1 MHDAGHFSRMASS
14 DIQRLRMVHALLG
27 AHPLLRGHLPRE
39 TVSSRL
45 PSQDSLPTDPPP
57 APAMLPYH
65 RGDADLP
72 RPLPANPGWF
82 APNREAAY
90 LARYELPGPTTRLSD
105 EAMRL
110 ALHDVTHHQ
119 SPPLNDLEVRPL
131 ATSDQPSVL
140 GRPPAITRGSMPPP
154 PVPRPHVRPPTP
166 RPDGDD
172 SLFSGSS
179 PIDDLD

>member
-1 MHDAGHFSRMASS
+1 MASS

-39 TVSSRL
+39 TVSSTL
-45 PSQDSLPTDPPP
+45 PSQDSPPTDPPP
-57 APAMLPYH
+57 APAILPYH
-65 RGDADLP
+65 RGVADLP
-72 RPLPANPGWF
+72 RPIPAGWF
-82 APNREAAY
+82 
-90 LARYELPGPTTRLSD
+90 ELPGPTTRLSD

-131 ATSDQPSVL
+131 ATSHHQPSVL

-166 RPDGDD
+166 RPDSDD